1 MFFCNLEPTKQV
13 NILMSANDFNI
24 SIEKVSDT
32 GTIKVNLTGELTIEN
47 SSVIHN
53 FLLNKVLH
61 LESVELHISDVSNID
76 LSFLQLIIGFITT
89 RRQDNI
95 VTNIEFN
102 LEESQ
107 IELQNKAGIT
117 DLISLL
123 QKKEAI

>member
-1 MFFCNLEPTKQV
+1 
-13 NILMSANDFNI
+13 MSANDFNI